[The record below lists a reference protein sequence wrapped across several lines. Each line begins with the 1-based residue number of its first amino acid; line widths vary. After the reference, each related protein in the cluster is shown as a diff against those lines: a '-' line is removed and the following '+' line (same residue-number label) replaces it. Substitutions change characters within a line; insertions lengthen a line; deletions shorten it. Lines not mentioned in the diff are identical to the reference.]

1 MRRLVV
7 AALVVLATLP
17 ALAAGAQ
24 VNASITGVTVSPQS
38 PAPNESVTFT
48 PTIRNLEGSGD
59 AMVIDSVELRPSG
72 GQGLPVYTR
81 AQNLGTLSPG
91 AKITV
96 PLTHR
101 FEEPGTRDLRIHVDA
116 QNANTDE
123 SVELRYPVSL
133 SVQKRHPQIDVQ
145 TNDSVAGVATNGSV
159 RVANGLDTGVSNV
172 EVAVSG
178 DGVTVFDDRSVFA
191 SLEQGGTATADFRF
205 RPERAGVN
213 ELTATVTY
221 TLPSG
226 TERTVTRNQ
235 TIETEPARRG
245 VVLETS
251 RSGSGTEQTLT
262 VDIVNQGN
270 APAEDIV
277 VTGVSENATISQT
290 IVDSVP
296 ASSTRQVRLNAT
308 LSEPR
313 ADVAVTADYESG
325 TVQRSVNATATLRAT
340 PASIELTGLD
350 VARED
355 GLLQVTGSTSNV
367 GTTTAR
373 SVVVRVV
380 PSETVEPAPP
390 NRDFFVGEVPGSDF
404 SSFDLTARA
413 TGNVSSIPLEVSYLV
428 DGERITE
435 TFAAPVDS
443 GLAGQEEQQ
452 TGGGPGVGLFA
463 VLGLGVV
470 TVLAVAG
477 LLFRRYRRG
486 DDDDDVDI

>member
-1 MRRLVV
+1 M
-7 AALVVLATLP
+7 
-17 ALAAGAQ
+17 AAGAQ

-48 PTIRNLEGSGD
+48 PTVRNLQGSGD
-59 AMVIDSVELRPSG
+59 AMVIERVELRPSK

-91 AKITV
+91 AEITV
-96 PLTHR
+96 PLTHA

-116 QNANTDE
+116 RNANTGE
-123 SVELRYPVSL
+123 SIQLRYPVSL
-133 SVQKRHPQIDVQ
+133 SVQERHPQIDVQ
-145 TNDSVAGVATNGSV
+145 TNDSVAGVASNGSV
-159 RVANGLDTGVSNV
+159 RVANGLDTSVSNV
-172 EVAVSG
+172 EVSVSG

-205 RPERAGVN
+205 RPQRAGNN
-213 ELTATVTY
+213 ELTSTVTY
-221 TLPSG
+221 TLPGG
-226 TERTVTRNQ
+226 TERTVTQNQ
-235 TIETEPARRG
+235 TIETDPARRG

-270 APAEDIV
+270 TPADEV
-277 VTGVSENATISQT
+277 VVSGVSENATVSQT

-296 ASSTRQVRLNAT
+296 ARSTKQVRLNTT

-313 ADVAVTADYESG
+313 ADVVVTAEYESG
-325 TVQRSVNATATLRAT
+325 TVQRSVNTSTTLRAT
-340 PASIELTGLD
+340 PAAIELTGLD
-350 VARED
+350 VTRED
-355 GLLQVTGSTSNV
+355 GVFQITGSTSNV

-373 SVVVRVV
+373 SVIVRVV
-380 PSETVEPAPP
+380 PSENVEPAAP

-428 DGERITE
+428 DGERTRE
-435 TFAAPVDS
+435 TFSAPVDT
-443 GLAGQEEQQ
+443 GLTGQQEQQ
-452 TGGGPGVGLFA
+452 TGGGPGAGLFA

-470 TVLAVAG
+470 VALVVAG
-477 LLFRRYRRG
+477 LLVRRYRRG
-486 DDDDDVDI
+486 DDDDLDI